1 LASPRSSSTVT
12 PSRSVFKPPSL
23 TRQRHALPYSTPP
36 HSITVELTARRQ
48 APHRTSQN
56 SEGNG
61 VGASPSATGSSSLR
75 SSCSLPNLLVWLLNL
90 SLLALAAAALGP
102 VFLLR
107 PRPTPF
113 GWALVSVHAA
123 TLLAA
128 LCAQLTHLGLAAHA
142 ALALAAMSGHA
153 LAATAFFLR
162 RDRSLALLGSAR
174 DRREQLALAFLEE
187 VLLLGMFLAQAVALA
202 AACVVRRRWAREYQ
216 AAETEKAAVARKRGR
231 KMARVQA
238 ESAAAAEAGV
248 KAVDEKVMRSSS
260 SGKKVHWANNDGFEE
275 C

>member
-1 LASPRSSSTVT
+1 MA
-12 PSRSVFKPPSL
+12 
-23 TRQRHALPYSTPP
+23 
-36 HSITVELTARRQ
+36 
-48 APHRTSQN
+48 
-56 SEGNG
+56 
-61 VGASPSATGSSSLR
+61 SATGSSSLR

-90 SLLALAAAALGP
+90 SLLALAVAALGP

-123 TLLAA
+123 TLLSALAA
-128 LCAQLTHLGLAAHA
+128 LCAQLTHLCLAGHA
-142 ALALAAMSGHA
+142 ALALAAI
-153 LAATAFFLR
+153 
-162 RDRSLALLGSAR
+162 LALLGSAR
-174 DRREQLALAFLEE
+174 DRREQLLLAFLEE

-202 AACVVRRRWAREYQ
+202 AACVVRRRWAREHQ
-216 AAETEKAAVARKRGR
+216 AAEAEKAAVARKRGR

-260 SGKKVHWANNDGFEE
+260 GKKVHWANNDGFEE

>member
-1 LASPRSSSTVT
+1 MA
-12 PSRSVFKPPSL
+12 
-23 TRQRHALPYSTPP
+23 
-36 HSITVELTARRQ
+36 
-48 APHRTSQN
+48 
-56 SEGNG
+56 
-61 VGASPSATGSSSLR
+61 SATGDSSLR
-75 SSCSLPNLLVWLLNL
+75 SGCSLPNLLVWLLSL

-102 VFLLR
+102 VLLLR

-123 TLLAA
+123 TALSALAA
-128 LCAQLTHLGLAAHA
+128 LGAQLTARLCLATTAHAALGLAA
-142 ALALAAMSGHA
+142 LSGHA
-153 LAATAFFLR
+153 LASAAFVLR
-162 RDRSLALLGSAR
+162 RDSILELLGSAR
-174 DRREQLALAFLEE
+174 DRREQLVLAFLEE
-187 VLLLGMFLAQAVALA
+187 VLLLGMFMAQAVALA
-202 AACVVRRRWAREYQ
+202 AACAVSRRWKREYQ

-260 SGKKVHWANNDGFEE
+260 GKKVHWANNDGFEE

>member
-1 LASPRSSSTVT
+1 M
-12 PSRSVFKPPSL
+12 
-23 TRQRHALPYSTPP
+23 
-36 HSITVELTARRQ
+36 
-48 APHRTSQN
+48 
-56 SEGNG
+56 
-61 VGASPSATGSSSLR
+61 ASPSATGSSSLR
-75 SSCSLPNLLVWLLNL
+75 SSCSLPNLLVWILNL

-107 PRPTPF
+107 PRPTAF

-123 TLLAA
+123 TLLSALAA
-128 LCAQLTHLGLAAHA
+128 LCAQLTHLCLAAHA

-174 DRREQLALAFLEE
+174 DRREQLVLAFLEE

-202 AACVVRRRWAREYQ
+202 AACVVRRRWAREHQ
-216 AAETEKAAVARKRGR
+216 AAEAEKAAVARKRGR

-238 ESAAAAEAGV
+238 ESGSRCGGRGEGRRREGDAKQQQRQEGALGQQRWIRRVLEEQGSWTQIKESV
-248 KAVDEKVMRSSS
+248 IISCVMVQRY
-260 SGKKVHWANNDGFEE
+260 DGHYSVARNQSTRVAI
-275 C
+275 CSLHRGYYVQLV